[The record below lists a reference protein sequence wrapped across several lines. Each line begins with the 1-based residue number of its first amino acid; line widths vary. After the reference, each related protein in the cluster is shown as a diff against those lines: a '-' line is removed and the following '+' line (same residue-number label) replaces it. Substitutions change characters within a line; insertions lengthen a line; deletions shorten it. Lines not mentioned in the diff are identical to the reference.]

1 MLNVSFYDDN
11 TIVSALNYDYKQT
24 YSLETRSSF
33 AFTGSVWI
41 APSSL
46 KGFAGYG
53 VFTTRD
59 LDKGEH
65 IIGRPDGVAIPVET
79 SWDRSAPKK
88 FARNNFSN
96 MWGNYIWGRGVP
108 DHARYYAGEDVA
120 EYQIAFGALPNH
132 HCILESLDYVYP
144 KPAYDDTMVDRF
156 TDPGAGAFTYSRGR
170 QFTVSRP
177 LSAGSEIFLN
187 YGYCQHEGGELHN
200 PDWVDNVY
208 VSSDYS
214 EASTLIWNSI
224 RNKNAGLK
232 FDENGKLVPPPNVP
246 RLVLELL
253 PQTREELATL
263 EANVKSK
270 TDLSWYLATH
280 KSLQPHTPEWIRENG
295 MCLENLLP
303 FTSTL
308 PHAGQGAFAQ
318 YHISKGDIVIP
329 APLLQVIDKDVLDIY
344 SDGMRVGEQLLMNY
358 CFGHPQSS
366 FLLCPDTQAEL
377 INHCSVRTKQC
388 GRKGPNAAI
397 RWSRGWDPTSDEW
410 REKTLA
416 EIAKEPGRGLAFE
429 VYALRDIQPGT
440 C

>member
-1 MLNVSFYDDN
+1 
-11 TIVSALNYDYKQT
+11 
-24 YSLETRSSF
+24 
-33 AFTGSVWI
+33 
-41 APSSL
+41 
-46 KGFAGYG
+46 
-53 VFTTRD
+53 
-59 LDKGEH
+59 
-65 IIGRPDGVAIPVET
+65 
-79 SWDRSAPKK
+79 
-88 FARNNFSN
+88 

-156 TDPGAGAFTYSRGR
+156 TDPGAGAFTYNRGR

-187 YGYCQHEGGELHN
+187 YGYCQHEGGDLHN

-208 VSSDYS
+208 VTSDYS

-303 FTSTL
+303 FSSTL

-329 APLLQVIDKDVLDIY
+329 APLLQIIDKDVLDIY
-344 SDGMRVGEQLLMNY
+344 SDGVRVGQQLLMNY

-440 C
+440 CGTLDFVFVHPQVGLSHVHMF